1 SISSSFF
8 STASLSLLSPL
19 SPPPLLFRS
28 LVSFVFLVFT
38 LPISQ
43 FPFSKMNHALKK
55 PIPMSPIHCHLLFLA
70 LTAPESRA
78 ADPSQTY
85 IVFQRK

>member
-1 SISSSFF
+1 
-8 STASLSLLSPL
+8 
-19 SPPPLLFRS
+19 SPPPILSRS
-28 LVSFVFLVFT
+28 LVSFVFLVFLVFT

-43 FPFSKMNHALKK
+43 FPFSKMKHAPKK

-70 LTAPESRA
+70 LTTPESRA
-78 ADPSQTY
+78 ADPSETY